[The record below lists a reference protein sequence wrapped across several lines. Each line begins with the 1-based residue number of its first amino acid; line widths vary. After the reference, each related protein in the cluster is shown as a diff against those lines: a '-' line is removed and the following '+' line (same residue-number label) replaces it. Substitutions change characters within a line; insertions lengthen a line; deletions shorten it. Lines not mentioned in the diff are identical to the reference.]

1 PTLWNWF
8 IAVDRDRSGAISSD
22 ELEQALMNNNWS
34 RFNQE
39 TCRLMI
45 GLFDHDQSGTINF
58 QEFQQ
63 LWSYI
68 QQWKGS
74 FDRYDTDRSGNISGQ
89 ELHTAFAEMGFRVS
103 PQFISLVL
111 IKFDRAARSSL
122 KFDDFI
128 QCCVMIR
135 MLTDA
140 FRARDTNM
148 NGVIQIN
155 YEDFMQMVLLNKP

>member
-1 PTLWNWF
+1 LWNWF

-45 GLFDHDQSGTINF
+45 GIKKNTFTGIASVPS
-58 QEFQQ
+58 EFQQ

-89 ELHTAFAEMGFRVS
+89 ELHTALAEMGFRVS

-122 KFDDFI
+122 KFDD
-128 QCCVMIR
+128 
-135 MLTDA
+135 
-140 FRARDTNM
+140 
-148 NGVIQIN
+148 
-155 YEDFMQMVLLNKP
+155 